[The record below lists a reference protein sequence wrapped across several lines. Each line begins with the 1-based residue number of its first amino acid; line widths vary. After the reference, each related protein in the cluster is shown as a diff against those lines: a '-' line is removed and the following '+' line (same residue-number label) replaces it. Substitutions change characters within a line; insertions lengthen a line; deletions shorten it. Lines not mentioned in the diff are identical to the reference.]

1 MRLLI
6 LFFAAIFCL
15 AFDSSF
21 GGVFTLRSMGS
32 ITPLAMPCLVVF
44 VSLFAPSMMAYV
56 AALLLGLLV
65 DLSPGH
71 GELSQGVHLIGP
83 STLGFFV
90 SAILIVK
97 LRNVVFRRKV
107 FTVVILTAGCVVV
120 SDAVEVFILIA
131 RSLMPWTPP
140 LSGSGGIAGLV
151 KMLATAIYTG
161 LLAVPLGWSLL
172 STIGMWRFATPT
184 GRRATWR

>member
-1 MRLLI
+1 MKLLV

-32 ITPLAMPCLVVF
+32 ITPLAMPCLIVF
-44 VSLFAPSMMAYV
+44 VALFAPSMLAYI
-56 AALLLGLLV
+56 ATIALGILV

-71 GELSQGVHLIGP
+71 GELLNGVHLIGP
-83 STLGFFV
+83 NTLGFFV

-97 LRNVVFRRKV
+97 IRNVVFRRKV
-107 FTVVILTAGCVVV
+107 FTIVILTAGCVVV
-120 SDAVEVFILIA
+120 TDAVEIVILIM
-131 RSLMPWTPP
+131 RSLLPWTEP
-140 LSGSGGIAGLV
+140 LSGSGGIAGLA
-151 KMLATAIYTG
+151 KMLATAIYSG
-161 LLAVPLGWSLL
+161 LLAVPLGWALL
-172 STIGMWRFATPT
+172 STIGMWRFSTPT

>member
-1 MRLLI
+1 MRLLV

-44 VSLFAPSMMAYV
+44 VALFSPSMLAYI
-56 AALLLGLLV
+56 ATLALGLLV

-71 GELSQGVHLIGP
+71 GDLSHGVHLIGP

-90 SAILIVK
+90 SAILIIK
-97 LRNVVFRRKV
+97 IRNVVFRRKV
-107 FTVVILTAGCVVV
+107 FTIVILTTGCVVV
-120 SDAVEVFILIA
+120 TDAVEVVILIL

-140 LSGSGGIAGLV
+140 LSGTGGIAGLA
-151 KMLATAIYTG
+151 KMLASAIYSG
-161 LLAVPLGWSLL
+161 LLAVPLGWCLL
-172 STIGMWRFATPT
+172 STIGMWRFSTPS

>member
-44 VSLFAPSMMAYV
+44 VALFAPRMMAYI
-56 AALLLGLLV
+56 ATLALGLLV

-71 GELSQGVHLIGP
+71 GDLSHGVHLIGP

-90 SAILIVK
+90 CAILIIK
-97 LRNVVFRRKV
+97 IRNVVFRRKV
-107 FTVVILTAGCVVV
+107 FTIVILTVGCVVV
-120 SDAVEVFILIA
+120 TDAVEVVILIL

-140 LSGSGGIAGLV
+140 LSGTGGIAGLA
-151 KMLATAIYTG
+151 KMLAGAIYSG
-161 LLAVPLGWSLL
+161 LLAVPLGWCLL
-172 STIGMWRFATPT
+172 STIGMWRFSTPS

>member
-1 MRLLI
+1 MRLLV
-6 LFFAAIFCL
+6 LFIATIICL

-21 GGVFTLRSMGS
+21 GGVFTLRSIGS

-44 VSLFAPSMMAYV
+44 VALFAPRMMAYV
-56 AALLLGLLV
+56 VALMLGLLV

-71 GELSQGVHLIGP
+71 GDLAQGAHLIGP
-83 STLGFFV
+83 ITIGYFV
-90 SAILIVK
+90 STIFIVRI
-97 LRNVVFRRKV
+97 RNIVFRRRV
-107 FTVVILTAGCVVV
+107 FTIVILTAGCVVV
-120 SDAVEVFILIA
+120 SDAVEVSLLIM

-140 LSGSGGIAGLV
+140 LEGSSGIAGLA
-151 KMLATAIYTG
+151 KMLATAIYSG
-161 LLAVPLGWSLL
+161 LFAVLLGWCLL

>member
-1 MRLLI
+1 MRLLV

-21 GGVFTLRSMGS
+21 GGIFTLRSLGS

-44 VSLFAPSMMAYV
+44 VGLFAPSMMAYV
-56 AALLLGLLV
+56 TALLLGFLV
-65 DLSPGH
+65 DLSPGQS
-71 GELSQGVHLIGP
+71 ELTQGIHLIGP
-83 STLGFFV
+83 NTLGFFV
-90 SAILIVK
+90 SVILIVK
-97 LRNVVFRRKV
+97 IRNVVFRRKV

-120 SDAVEVFILIA
+120 TDAVEVFILIA
-131 RSLMPWTPP
+131 RSLMPWTPS
-140 LSGSGGIAGLV
+140 LSGSEGISGLI
-151 KMLATAIYTG
+151 KMLATAIYSG
-161 LLAVPLGWSLL
+161 LLAVPLGWCLL

>member
-1 MRLLI
+1 MRLLV

-32 ITPLAMPCLVVF
+32 ITPMAMPCLVVF
-44 VSLFAPSMMAYV
+44 VALFAPSMMAYV
-56 AALLLGLLV
+56 AALVLGLLV

-71 GELSQGVHLIGP
+71 GDLSQGVHL
-83 STLGFFV
+83 FV
-90 SAILIVK
+90 SVILIVK
-97 LRNVVFRRKV
+97 IRNVVFRRKV
-107 FTVVILTAGCVVV
+107 FTIVILTAGCVVV
-120 SDAVEVFILIA
+120 SDAVEVFILIV
-131 RSLMPWTPP
+131 RSLMPWTPS
-140 LSGSGGIAGLV
+140 LSGSGGIAGLA
-151 KMLATAIYTG
+151 KMLATAIYSG
-161 LLAVPLGWSLL
+161 LLAVPLGWCLL

>member
-6 LFFAAIFCL
+6 LFIAAIFCL

-44 VSLFAPSMMAYV
+44 VALFAPSMMAYI
-56 AALLLGLLV
+56 AALALGLLV

-71 GELSQGVHLIGP
+71 GDLSQGIHLIGP

-90 SAILIVK
+90 CTIFSRFQCFAWLSRLFSRFSKI
-97 LRNVVFRRKV
+97 
-107 FTVVILTAGCVVV
+107 
-120 SDAVEVFILIA
+120 
-131 RSLMPWTPP
+131 P
-140 LSGSGGIAGLV
+140 L
-151 KMLATAIYTG
+151 KMY
-161 LLAVPLGWSLL
+161 
-172 STIGMWRFATPT
+172 R
-184 GRRATWR
+184 